1 MILEVLKYVQYLHRI
16 DTLGPANK
24 INQASLD
31 GSPWIQPVFVV
42 STRRDTDRIKVAERA
57 KCTIDT
63 GNMQGNIV
71 SRDFVI
77 NVLGYSESNFK
88 KITKQEERGGTG
100 VTGHKLV
107 PTGAI
112 YLTWWHSKS
121 SRVFHNMRFLVSEYP
136 LYDLIIGAASIQEYG
151 ILDVPN
157 LTTANIGRP
166 DGILLLPFCSHAWS
180 MNVQG

>member
-1 MILEVLKYVQYLHRI
+1 MILKVFKYVQYIHTN
-16 DTLGPANK
+16 DMLGPANK
-24 INQASLD
+24 TYQDSPD
-31 GSPWIQPVFVV
+31 GSPWVQPVCVL
-42 STRRDTDRIKVAERA
+42 STRRDTDKNEVAKLA

-71 SRDFVI
+71 SRDFVTD
-77 NVLGYSESNFK
+77 VLGYSESNFM

-136 LYDLIIGAASIQEYG
+136 MYDLIIGAASIQKYS

-157 LTTANIGRP
+157 LITANVGRP
-166 DGILLLPFCSHAWS
+166 DGILLLSFL
-180 MNVQG
+180 

>member
-1 MILEVLKYVQYLHRI
+1 MNLMVLKYVQYLHTI
-16 DTLGPANK
+16 DAKGITK
-24 INQASLD
+24 KTYQASLD
-31 GSPWIQPVFVV
+31 ESPWVQSVFVL
-42 STRRDTDRIKVAERA
+42 STRRDTDKNEVPKRA

-77 NVLGYSESNFK
+77 DVLGYSESNFK
-88 KITKQEERGGTG
+88 KITDQEERGGTG

-121 SRVFHNMRFLVSEYP
+121 ARVFHNMRFLVSEYP
-136 LYDLIIGAASIQEYG
+136 MYDLIIGAASIQKYS

-157 LTTANIGRP
+157 LITANVGGP
-166 DGILLLPFCSHAWS
+166 DGILLLSFL
-180 MNVQG
+180 